1 MILNRKNKIK
11 NLLII
16 IKKKFKKYLKENKK
30 FKNKK

>member
-30 FKNKK
+30 LKNKK